1 MPQQTF
7 FSVSSEDIERLGDIE
22 LTMLLRKLLY
32 LEAASNGIP
41 MREVDAP
48 LQIDVPD
55 GGEDASIRWRAGP
68 GETDWL
74 PTNDVVF
81 QCKATR
87 KGPTATGNEVL
98 HADGTG
104 VKPRVDDVLL
114 RGGAYVL
121 FYYKGLTGDAK
132 ADRVDAIREAFRSVD
147 APYADSALLRV
158 YDANRIAEWTNT
170 FPSAPIQV
178 LRQRSHSPHLKTWN
192 QWKESPGL
200 DNRYFSTDEIAA
212 YFETVRSTLSETS
225 SVVRIEG
232 PSGLGKTR
240 FALEALRPPDNPE
253 ANPAQMALSESVVY
267 LDTRERDGIERI
279 ALDAVTES
287 ASDGKRA
294 VFVVDNCDSRLHRQL
309 VGEVKRQD
317 SRISLL
323 TLDYELNQHLAE
335 QRIELSPDDLK
346 GVVRDIIEETCPG
359 IANDVVDRAA
369 EFSEGFPQIA
379 VLLGQSWQSDRER
392 GGALND
398 NELVERLLFG
408 RSDPDPEVE
417 AVARLCSLF
426 TSFGVSD
433 EVSGH
438 LEFIAHRAGVEPED
452 VYGTCVDLESR
463 GIFEFAGRYARVT
476 PLPLAL
482 RLASDWWTRKRP
494 EDVAAF
500 IEETRDAGLVEPF
513 CRQMEKLY
521 YLSHSQEIVDE
532 LCGTTGP
539 FGRAD
544 ILDTEWGSR
553 LLRSFASINPEAVAR
568 AMQRAFGRMSIEDL
582 RQVAAG
588 RRNLVWTLER
598 LAFWKET
605 FPTAARLLLRFG
617 AAENERWA
625 NNASGQF
632 RQLFQI
638 FLPGTE
644 ASLESRQQVLRE
656 GVHSEEVSEQRL
668 AILGLNSA
676 LKAQHFS
683 RTGGV
688 EEQGG
693 RIPKQDYQPTNQEI
707 IDYWRG
713 CMGLLADLACEKTMV
728 DLVKKEFGERIGGL
742 IAQGAYEEV
751 VEAANRIIS
760 CTNQLWLEAISS
772 TQWAINYGLKEAP
785 PDIRSD
791 VSEFYQ
797 SLLPDDIPGRIALWI
812 TNSGRFSIGK
822 DHRDQTEFKNSRVQE
837 LAEDIFAR
845 EAEWEVLLQ
854 PAMQGRQS
862 NGFLFGKTLARQA
875 SNATERGKLLDA
887 AIDVLADLPNEER
900 DASVVAG
907 VASAMPEGDKN
918 AIKNRLRQ
926 RDDLIPYYIQILR
939 NVEVDAGD
947 LEAILRYARSGRIHP
962 DTLAPLRWSGFPE
975 ELDLASVAKFAEEL
989 SGLSGFEPIAFE
1001 LFGTWSE
1008 AHTSDDLP
1016 QQVRSTLLEMFAHEG
1031 LLSGFIS
1038 QTKRDIHLWGMIAER
1053 LIPHTQRHHVE
1064 QLVESILN
1072 QYRVED
1078 VRQSVPSEVTDVLG
1092 SVLVAH
1098 PEVAWPPIG
1107 QAMLEDSLVSFRL
1120 SISAGMS
1127 TMIGGEDGGGHLITS
1142 SVPNDI
1148 LKEWMREEGLEA
1160 VAVVARIARAFEPG
1174 NPPKWDPLVKWIID
1188 EFGDQEEVLGEISA
1202 NVGSFGSVGSR
1213 APYYLRRVVL
1223 MKQLGDHHKHSVRA
1237 WAASEADYLEERLRQ
1252 ARLEDEEREFRL

>member
-1 MPQQTF
+1 MPQRTF
-7 FSVSSEDIERLGDIE
+7 FSVSYEDIERLGSIE

-32 LEAASNGIP
+32 VEAASNGIP

-48 LQIDVPD
+48 LQINVPD
-55 GGEDASIRWRAGP
+55 GGEDASIRWSVGP
-68 GETDWL
+68 DETDWL

-81 QCKATR
+81 QCKATEM
-87 KGPTATGNEVL
+87 GPTAAGNEVL
-98 HADGTG
+98 DSDGTR
-104 VKPRVDDVLL
+104 VKPRVDNVLQ

-121 FYYKGLTGDAK
+121 FYHKGLTGNQK
-132 ADRVDAIREAFRSVD
+132 TDRIEAMRDAFRSVD

-158 YDANRIAEWTNT
+158 YDANKIAEWTNA

-178 LRQRSHSPHLKTWN
+178 LRQRSRSPHLKTWN
-192 QWKESPGL
+192 QWEESPGL
-200 DNRYFSTDEIAA
+200 DNRYFPTEEIIA
-212 YFETVRSTLSETS
+212 YFEDVRSTLNEAS
-225 SVVRIEG
+225 SVVRVEG

-253 ANPAQMALSESVVY
+253 ASPGQMALSESVVF
-267 LDTRERDGIERI
+267 LDTKERDDIERV

-287 ASDGKRA
+287 VSGGKRA
-294 VFVVDNCDSRLHRQL
+294 VFVVDNCDSRLHRDL
-309 VGEVKRQD
+309 AREVTRRD
-317 SRISLL
+317 SRVSLL

-346 GVVRDIIEETCPG
+346 GVVRDIIEDACPG
-359 IANDVVDRAA
+359 IANEVVDRAA

-408 RSDPDPEVE
+408 RSNPDTEVE
-417 AVARLCSLF
+417 DIARLCSLF
-426 TSFGVSD
+426 TDFGVRD
-433 EVSGH
+433 QVSGH
-438 LEFIAHRAGVEPED
+438 LHFIAQRAGVEPED
-452 VYGTCVDLESR
+452 VYSTCVDLENR
-463 GIFEFAGRYARVT
+463 GIVEFAGRYARVT

-482 RLASDWWTRKRP
+482 RLASDWWRRRRP

-500 IEETRDAGLVEPF
+500 IESTRDAGLVEPF

-521 YLSHSQEIVDE
+521 YLSHSREIVDE

-568 AMQRAFGRMSIEDL
+568 AMQRAFGGMSIEDL
-582 RQVAAG
+582 RQVEAG

-598 LAFWKET
+598 LAFWKDT
-605 FPTAARLLLRFG
+605 FPTAARLLLQFG

-632 RQLFQI
+632 RQLFHI
-638 FLPGTE
+638 FLPGTK
-644 ASLESRQQVLRE
+644 APLEPRLQVLRE
-656 GVHSEEVSEQRL
+656 GVQSGEFSERRL
-668 AILGLNSA
+668 AILGLSSA

-693 RIPKQDYQPTNQEI
+693 RITKQDYRPSNQEI
-707 IDYWRG
+707 IDYWRN
-713 CMGLLADLACEKTMV
+713 CMDLFVDLACEGTMV
-728 DLVKKEFGERIGGL
+728 DLIKKEFGERMGGL
-742 IAQGAYEEV
+742 MARGAYKEV
-751 VEAANRIIS
+751 IEAANRITS
-760 CTNQLWLEAISS
+760 CTNQLWLEALSS

-791 VSEFYQ
+791 VSDFYQ
-797 SLLPDDIPGRIALWI
+797 SLQPDDIPGRIALWV
-812 TNSGRFSIGK
+812 TNAGRFAIGE
-822 DHRDQTEFKNSRVQE
+822 DHHDQTEFKSSRIKE
-837 LAEDIFAR
+837 LAEDILAR
-845 EAEWEVLLQ
+845 EAEWKVLLQ

-862 NGFLFGKTLARQA
+862 NGFLFGKTLAEQA
-875 SNATERGKLLDA
+875 SNATERGKLLDV

-907 VASAMPEGDKN
+907 IASAMPEGEKN

-939 NVEVDAGD
+939 NVEMDAGD
-947 LEAILRYARSGRIHP
+947 LRAILRYARSNRIHP

-975 ELDLASVAKFAEEL
+975 GLDLASVTEFAEEL
-989 SGLSGFEPIAFE
+989 SGLSEFEPIAFE
-1001 LFGTWSE
+1001 LLGTWSG
-1008 AHTSDDLP
+1008 AHTSDDFP
-1016 QQVRSTLLEMFAHEG
+1016 QQVRNTLLEMFAHEG
-1031 LLSGFIS
+1031 LLSGFIR
-1038 QTKRDIHLWGMIAER
+1038 QAKRDVHLWGMIAER
-1053 LIPHTQRHHVE
+1053 LIPHAQRHHLE
-1064 QLVESILN
+1064 QFVESVLD
-1072 QYRVED
+1072 QFRAKD
-1078 VRQSVPSEVTDVLG
+1078 VYHSVPSEVTDLLG
-1092 SVLVAH
+1092 SVLAAQ

-1107 QAMLEDSLVSFRL
+1107 QAILEDSLVSFRL

-1127 TMIGGEDGGGHLITS
+1127 TMIEGDEGGGHLLTS

-1148 LKEWMREEGLEA
+1148 LRDWMREEGLEA
-1160 VAVVARIARAFEPG
+1160 VAVVAGIARTFEPG
-1174 NPPKWDPLVKWIID
+1174 NPPTWDPLVMWIID
-1188 EFGDQEEVLGEISA
+1188 EFGDQEEILRELSA
-1202 NVGSFGSVGSR
+1202 NVHSFGSVGSR
-1213 APYYLRRVVL
+1213 APYYRMRITL
-1223 MKQLGDHHKHSVRA
+1223 MKQLEDHQKPSVRV
-1237 WAASEADYLEERLRQ
+1237 WAASEIDYLEGQLRQ
-1252 ARLEDEEREFRL
+1252 AQLEDEEREFRI